1 MNQGVLTQK
10 QSSQEAIRTYKAI
23 MVGNTK
29 QVLQAIINN
38 NATMTGEDEYV
49 TPEEQMVANYEE
61 KQKENQLK

>member
-1 MNQGVLTQK
+1 
-10 QSSQEAIRTYKAI
+10 

-38 NATMTGEDEYV
+38 NALLTGEDEYV
-49 TPEEQMVANYEE
+49 TPEEKAIDNYEE